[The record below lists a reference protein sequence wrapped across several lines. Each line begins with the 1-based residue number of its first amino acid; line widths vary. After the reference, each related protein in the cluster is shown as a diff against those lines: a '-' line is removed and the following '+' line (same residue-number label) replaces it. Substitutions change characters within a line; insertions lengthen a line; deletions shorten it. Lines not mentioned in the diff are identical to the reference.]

1 MCVVAL
7 ASPPVQAN
15 ADPPRL
21 ILQIT
26 IDGIRADLLERY
38 SDRFGSGGFRRL
50 IDTGFF
56 GSPDPDVPERRDGVN
71 HGQLMASHAGRSS
84 TLYLSL
90 SGPQK
95 SKTVL
100 LQATGRE
107 I

>member
-1 MCVVAL
+1 MCVDAL

-50 IDTGFF
+50 IARAFWGHPIRMFLSAGTG
-56 GSPDPDVPERRDGVN
+56 
-71 HGQLMASHAGRSS
+71 
-84 TLYLSL
+84 
-90 SGPQK
+90 
-95 SKTVL
+95 
-100 LQATGRE
+100 
-107 I
+107 